1 MMKYI
6 LSILVTV
13 TVVLLNPSQATA
25 RKTFEETKVLP
36 KVACSVGETP
46 ILIGTFRDNGT
57 MENIA
62 GVAFCQGPNKTYYSI
77 KDFALTGEINEFRS
91 PRDGKINIE
100 EFELWTQEEQSQG
113 LRYPGTLHFF
123 TWKDTYSLSSI
134 IKYSY
139 ATEYNDARDNTF
151 IVAGQFFED
160 DGPTMTGEGGYSY
173 VLNSV
178 DLVRKDYSSP
188 ADAFWEDYRENRL
201 SSAVFTK
208 LRTKHLPKNIMNNSN
223 FPTE

>member
-1 MMKYI
+1 MKYI

-13 TVVLLNPSQATA
+13 TVVFLNPSQATA
-25 RKTFEETKVLP
+25 GKTFEETKVLP
-36 KVACSVGETP
+36 KVACAADETP
-46 ILIGTFRDNGT
+46 ILIGTFRDSGS

-123 TWKDTYSLSSI
+123 TWKDTYSVSSI

-139 ATEYNDARDNTF
+139 ATEHNDARDNTF
-151 IVAGQFFED
+151 IAAGQSLED
-160 DGPTMTGEGGYSY
+160 DGPTMTGEGGYSH

-188 ADAFWEDYRENRL
+188 ADAFWEDYC
-201 SSAVFTK
+201 
-208 LRTKHLPKNIMNNSN
+208 
-223 FPTE
+223 

>member
-1 MMKYI
+1 MRYI
-6 LSILVTV
+6 LSILATV
-13 TVVLLNPSQATA
+13 IVVLLNPSQATA

-62 GVAFCQGPNKTYYSI
+62 GVAFCQGPNKTYYSV
-77 KDFALTGEINEFRS
+77 KDFALTGEISEFRS

-100 EFELWTQEEQSQG
+100 EFDLWTEEERMAG
-113 LRYPGTLHFF
+113 FRYPGILYFF
-123 TWKDTYSLSSI
+123 TWKDQYFINSI
-134 IKYSY
+134 INYGY
-139 ATEYNDARDNTF
+139 VTDHNDARDDTF
-151 IVAGQFFED
+151 IVAGQSFED
-160 DGPTMTGEGGYSY
+160 DGPTMMGEGGYSY
-173 VLNSV
+173 VLNLV

-188 ADAFWEDYRENRL
+188 EDAFWEDYRENRL
-201 SSAVFTK
+201 SSAIFTK
-208 LRTKHLPKNIMNNSN
+208 LKTKHLPKNIMNNSN